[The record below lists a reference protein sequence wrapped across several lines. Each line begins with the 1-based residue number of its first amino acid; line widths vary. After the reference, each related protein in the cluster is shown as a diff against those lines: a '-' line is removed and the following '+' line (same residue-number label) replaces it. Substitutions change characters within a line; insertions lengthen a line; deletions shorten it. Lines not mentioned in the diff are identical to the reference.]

1 MSSGWP
7 RGFLF
12 VREDIMKRTETK
24 GGFPSKRTRLIRD
37 YALMFAGATL
47 TAVAA
52 KYIFDPAGLVTGGA
66 TGLAIIIRSL
76 SQRYLDQTIPLWFSN
91 LVINLPIFLYA
102 AKVSGLRNVF
112 RTGLVIAVMSAE
124 LYVLPEVAFMPDDK
138 LLTALF
144 GSILV
149 GVGSGLLLT
158 AHATSGGS
166 DMLGEAMHHHFRSV
180 SVGRLIQIIDGLIVV
195 GGLLTF
201 GVENTLYAIIAVYMM
216 GRIVDLI
223 LSQGK
228 RARTAYIISENSE
241 PIAEAI
247 MTRLDRGVTGLK
259 GRGMF
264 TGEDKCVLMC
274 VCSNRELVDIKDIV
288 GEMDPRA
295 FIILGEASEVRGEGF
310 VME

>member
-1 MSSGWP
+1 MERTDKT
-7 RGFLF
+7 RGFP
-12 VREDIMKRTETK
+12 KK
-24 GGFPSKRTRLIRD
+24 STRLVRD
-37 YALMFAGATL
+37 YALMMAGATL

-66 TGLAIIIRSL
+66 TGLSIIIRQL
-76 SQRYLDQTIPLWFSN
+76 TERYWTHTVPLWLST
-91 LVINLPIFLYA
+91 LLINLPIFLYA
-102 AKVSGLRNVF
+102 ARMSGLRHVF
-112 RTGLVIAVMSAE
+112 RTGLVTLIMSAE
-124 LYVLPEVAFMPDDK
+124 LYLMPEVTFMPDDK
-138 LLTALF
+138 LLTAVF
-144 GSILV
+144 GSLLV

-201 GVENTLYAIIAVYMM
+201 GVENTLYAIIAVYVM

-228 RARTAYIISENSE
+228 RARTAYIISDKSE
-241 PIAEAI
+241 TIAEAI
-247 MTRLDRGVTGLK
+247 MTRLDRGVTGLS

-274 VCSNRELVDIKDIV
+274 VCSNRELVDVKDIV
-288 GEMDPRA
+288 RDLDPRA